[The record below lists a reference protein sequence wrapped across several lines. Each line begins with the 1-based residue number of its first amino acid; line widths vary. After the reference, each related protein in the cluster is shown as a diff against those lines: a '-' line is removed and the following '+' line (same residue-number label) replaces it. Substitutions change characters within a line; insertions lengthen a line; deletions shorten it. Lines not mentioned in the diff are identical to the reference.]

1 MNYKTYDNF
10 FEKKEQS
17 IPTYQ
22 LEEPAKVNASLKSN
36 SKDHSESKN
45 KSFKYSSSIDHYETK
60 KSLENLNSKAESIN
74 DPEGFDKLIQSFRK
88 LCNNFESNHKKLLRE
103 DQNYKENFKEEVS
116 HY

>member
-1 MNYKTYDNF
+1 MNYKAYDNF
-10 FEKKEQS
+10 FEKKEQP

-22 LEEPAKVNASLKSN
+22 LEEPAKPTAALKSS

-60 KSLENLNSKAESIN
+60 KSLDSLAGRPESIN

-88 LCNNFESNHKKLLRE
+88 LCSNFESNHKKLLRE
-103 DQNYKENFKEEVS
+103 DQHSKENFKEEVS

>member
-1 MNYKTYDNF
+1 MNFKTYDNF
-10 FEKKEQS
+10 FEKKEQP

-22 LEEPAKVNASLKSN
+22 LEEPAKANPALQSS
-36 SKDHSESKN
+36 SKDHSDSKN

-60 KSLENLNSKAESIN
+60 KSLDSLNNKPETIN

-88 LCNNFESNHKKLLRE
+88 LCSNFETNHKKLLRE
-103 DQNYKENFKEEVS
+103 DQNSKENFKEEVS